1 VAELLGSWQLDPA
14 GWLLLAVAALL
25 VGFAKT
31 AVGAV
36 ATVSVAIF
44 AAVLPARESTGA
56 MLPLLILGDVVAV
69 RAYARHADWPRLVR
83 LLPPVAVGVV
93 VGAVF
98 VAVADDTV
106 MRRTIGA
113 VLLLLVVVHVL
124 AARRRIAERASA
136 PPPGGGGRAAGDRTA
151 ALGFG
156 WLSGFTTMVANAG
169 GAAMSLYLL
178 RSGLGVLAFLG
189 TAAWF
194 FLVVNLAKLPFSVG
208 LGLVTP
214 ASLALGAVLALPL
227 LAGAAVG
234 RWVIRRIDQRRFE
247 VAVLAATVLGALYLV
262 R

>member
-1 VAELLGSWQLDPA
+1 MGGLLGSWQLDPT
-14 GWLLLAVAALL
+14 GWLLLVLAALL

-36 ATVSVAIF
+36 ATVSVALF

-56 MLPLLILGDVVAV
+56 LLPLLILGDLVAV
-69 RAYARHADWPRLVR
+69 RAYARHADWPRLAR
-83 LLPPVAVGVV
+83 LLPAVGVGVV
-93 VGAVF
+93 VGAAF
-98 VAVADDTV
+98 VAFADDTV

-113 VLLLLVVVHVL
+113 VLLLLVAIHLL
-124 AARRRIAERASA
+124 AARRGRHEGAVPAAR
-136 PPPGGGGRAAGDRTA
+136 GDRRAAVGY
-151 ALGFG
+151 G

-194 FLVVNLAKLPFSVG
+194 FFLVNLGKLPFSVG

-214 ASLALGAVLALPL
+214 ASLALGAVLAAPL
-227 LAGAAVG
+227 LAGAALG
-234 RWVIRRIDQRRFE
+234 RWVIARIDQQRFE
-247 VAVLAATVLGALYLV
+247 AAVLVATVLGALNLV